1 MMLQISPN
9 LVITLFRGK
18 YGNSLHQYPQLLTT
32 FTSAFLYFPRASSTI
47 SLLSQQGDESD
58 HPRMG
63 KNRSVVEIDG
73 EAQAALEEV
82 ATATDLPKK
91 AIVSRIIKLL
101 RAAGPTARLYLLGQ
115 LSDDML
121 RKREMRATV
130 LGELPG
136 VGRKRD

>member
-1 MMLQISPN
+1 
-9 LVITLFRGK
+9 
-18 YGNSLHQYPQLLTT
+18 
-32 FTSAFLYFPRASSTI
+32 
-47 SLLSQQGDESD
+47 
-58 HPRMG
+58 MG